1 MKTTGKVLDLP
12 PAEYRADEG
21 VSRSELFTLAR
32 SPMHYKWAQEHP
44 REDTPAL
51 LFGTALHC
59 YVLEYERFVRRYKI
73 VGKIDRRTN
82 KGKAELAEIE
92 ASGRIAIS
100 EEDMTAIK
108 AMSESILSNP
118 YARRLLNGE
127 HEVSYFVTDP
137 TTGIRIKCRP
147 DCRTEVGGIGVI
159 VDLKTTRNAQTESFA
174 RSCTEYGYDLQ
185 AAMYKQIVDE
195 IEGKPHRFVYIAV
208 EKDPPY
214 ACNVL
219 EADEL
224 MLRKGAEDLR
234 HYLMTL
240 AECRRTGN
248 WYGYNGES
256 GKPNIIGLPAMRA
269 KDYEQEDKDKHGK

>member
-1 MKTTGKVLDLP
+1 MKATGKVLDLP
-12 PAEYRADEG
+12 QEEYKADEG
-21 VSRSELFTLAR
+21 VSRSELHVLAR
-32 SPMHYKWAQEHP
+32 SPMHYKYAQEHQ

-51 LFGTALHC
+51 LFGSALHC
-59 YVLEYERFVRRYKI
+59 YVLEPSRFFKEYIV
-73 VGKIDRRTN
+73 VGKIDRRTTE
-82 KGKAELAEIE
+82 GKARLAEIE
-92 ASGRIAIS
+92 ASGKIPIS
-100 EEDMTAIK
+100 EDDMCAITQMALNIK
-108 AMSESILSNP
+108 YNS
-118 YARRLLNGE
+118 YAGTLLDVLGLRHAE
-127 HEVSYFVTDP
+127 HEVSYFTTDP

-147 DCRTEVGGIGVI
+147 DCRVDLGSVSVI
-159 VDLKTTRNAQTESFA
+159 VDLKTTRNAQTDSFA
-174 RSCTEYGYDLQ
+174 RSCIEYGYDLQ

-195 IEGKPHRFVYIAV
+195 VEGKPHRFVFIAV
-208 EKDPPY
+208 EKEPPY

-256 GKPNIIGLPAMRA
+256 GKPNIIGLPAWMA
-269 KDYEQEDKDKHGK
+269 KTYEGE